1 MLLANVTKLKKKK
14 SAVEQSP
21 QREVFTMQ
29 INESKVCFLY
39 SILMIEIRDVLEK
52 IQSHDW
58 IAF

>member
-14 SAVEQSP
+14 SAVEQRP

-29 INESKVCFLY
+29 INESKVYFLY

-52 IQSHDW
+52 IQSHD
-58 IAF
+58 